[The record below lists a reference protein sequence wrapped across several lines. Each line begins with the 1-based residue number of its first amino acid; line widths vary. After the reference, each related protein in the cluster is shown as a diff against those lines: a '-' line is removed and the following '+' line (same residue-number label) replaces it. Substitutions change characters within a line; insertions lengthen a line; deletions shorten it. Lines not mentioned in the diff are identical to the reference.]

1 MNRLGILLLGLVL
14 ASCDAT
20 ESTIGPIGE
29 DGLRYTGELRSF
41 KQTFLTPPA
50 IERVWSFKVLRM
62 APEGSLVSAGD
73 PVVWLDPSEPRR
85 RLQGQQS
92 QLAQRQQGIQDNALQ
107 LEQTLQ
113 ELRLNLAEAEMNRDK
128 AQLKASIDD
137 PVMPEVE
144 RRIYQIDAQIAAERV
159 REVESSIEQQQTS
172 AAAQRAIDEAELT
185 RLQALVASMSQGI
198 SQMALTAPQDG
209 ILLYQSGFGGEKF
222 ASGSDVYRALAVV
235 SISDLNFIE
244 VAVAIPERDLR
255 AIDLD
260 QPVSLKIDSVDDQ
273 SWLGRVK
280 SVSNVFR
287 QQNSAVYADV
297 VVEVIDPDA
306 QVMRPG
312 LKAQVSFAEVSQ

>member
-20 ESTIGPIGE
+20 DSNIGPVRE
-29 DGLRYTGELRSF
+29 EGLRYTGELRSF
-41 KQTFLTPPA
+41 KETFITPPS
-50 IERVWSFKVLRM
+50 IERVWQFKVLRM

-73 PVVWLDPSEPRR
+73 PVVWFDPSEPRR
-85 RLQGQQS
+85 RLQEQQS
-92 QLAQRQQGIQDNALQ
+92 QLAQRQQSIQDKALQ
-107 LEQTLQ
+107 LDQTLQ

-128 AQLKASIDD
+128 AQLKASIND

-144 RRIYQIDAQIAAERV
+144 RRIYQLDAQIAAERV
-159 REVESSIEQQQTS
+159 REIESSIEQQETS
-172 AAAQRAIDEAELT
+172 AAAEQAIDEAELT
-185 RLQALVASMSQGI
+185 RLQSRVASMSQGI
-198 SQMALTAPQDG
+198 SQMALASPQDG

-222 ASGSDVYRALAVV
+222 AAGSDVYRALAVV

-260 QPVSLKIDSVDDQ
+260 QQVSLKIDSVDDQ
-273 SWLGRVK
+273 SWMGRVK
-280 SVSNVFR
+280 SVSNVYR

-297 VVEVIDPDA
+297 VVEVIDPDP

-312 LKAQVSFAEVSQ
+312 LKAQIRFAEVK

>member
-14 ASCDAT
+14 ASCDT
-20 ESTIGPIGE
+20 SESTIGPMGE

-41 KQTFLTPPA
+41 KQTFLTPPS
-50 IERVWSFKVLRM
+50 IQRVWSFKVLRM

-85 RLQGQQS
+85 RLQREQS

-107 LEQTLQ
+107 LEQRLQ

-128 AQLKASIDD
+128 AQLKASIND

-159 REVESSIEQQQTS
+159 REVASSIEQQQTS
-172 AAAQRAIDEAELT
+172 AAAQRANDEAELV

-198 SQMALTAPQDG
+198 SQMTLTAPQDG
-209 ILLYQSGFGGEKF
+209 ILLYQSGFGGDKF
-222 ASGSDVYRALAVV
+222 AAGSDVYRALAVV

-312 LKAQVSFAEVSQ
+312 LKAQVRFAEVSQ

>member
-20 ESTIGPIGE
+20 ESTIGPMGE

-41 KQTFLTPPA
+41 KQTFLTPPS
-50 IERVWSFKVLRM
+50 IQRVWSFKVLRM
-62 APEGSLVSAGD
+62 VPEGSLVSAGD

-85 RLQGQQS
+85 RLQREQS

-107 LEQTLQ
+107 LEQRLQ

-128 AQLKASIDD
+128 AQLKASIND

-159 REVESSIEQQQTS
+159 REVASSIEQQQTS
-172 AAAQRAIDEAELT
+172 AAAQRANDEAELI

-222 ASGSDVYRALAVV
+222 AAGSDVYRALAVV

-255 AIDLD
+255 TIDLD

-312 LKAQVSFAEVSQ
+312 LKAQVRFAEVNQ